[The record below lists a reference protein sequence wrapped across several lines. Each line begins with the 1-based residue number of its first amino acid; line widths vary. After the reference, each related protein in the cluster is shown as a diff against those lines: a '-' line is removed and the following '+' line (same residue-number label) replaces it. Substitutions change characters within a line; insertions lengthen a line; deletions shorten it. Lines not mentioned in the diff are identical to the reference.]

1 MWKITECE
9 SSLTKKITPEYVEKA
24 LEQFQG
30 KILNDIANNKNQQLN
45 ELKFNIETNK
55 AKLEAINRNVED
67 YEKENKVL
75 IKELQ
80 EEVKT
85 F

>member
-1 MWKITECE
+1 
-9 SSLTKKITPEYVEKA
+9 
-24 LEQFQG
+24 LEQHEG

-45 ELKFNIETNK
+45 ELKFGIETVK
-55 AKLEAINRNVED
+55 AKLEGAIHNIDD
-67 YEKENKVL
+67 YEKENKAL

-80 EEVKT
+80 EGAKS

>member
-1 MWKITECE
+1 M
-9 SSLTKKITPEYVEKA
+9 
-24 LEQFQG
+24 EQFEG

-45 ELKFNIETNK
+45 EIKFNMETLK
-55 AKLEAINRNVED
+55 AKIDGINRNVED

-80 EEVKT
+80 E
-85 F
+85 